1 MDSWTVFS
9 LAFTGV
15 LFSAWLGRKNSP
27 NWYLGGIVPLLYG
40 GVVAWMFLD
49 EDPLLALRI
58 ILFGALL
65 PAALLGW
72 LWWDSRQAPSGPGS
86 GPDGNEKSPER

>member
-9 LAFTGV
+9 LAFAGV
-15 LFSAWLGRKNSP
+15 LISAWLGHKNSP
-27 NWYLGGIVPLLYG
+27 NWYLSGIVPLLYG
-40 GVVAWMFLD
+40 GVVAWMFLE

-65 PAALLGW
+65 PAGLLGW
-72 LWWDSRQAPSGPGS
+72 LWWDRRREAADP
-86 GPDGNEKSPER
+86 PDEP